1 MNNQDLETLSFE
13 DTYRRLEEIIQK
25 LEEGTLSLDE
35 SVSLYEEGM
44 QLARHC
50 GQKLDAAEL
59 KITEVLSEMGDEIDR
74 EDILGQ

>member
-1 MNNQDLETLSFE
+1 MDKRELEALSFE
-13 DTYRRLEEIIQK
+13 DTYKRLEDIIHK

-44 QLARHC
+44 QLAKHC
-50 GQKLDAAEL
+50 DQKLDAAEI

-74 EDILGQ
+74 EDVLI

>member
-1 MNNQDLETLSFE
+1 MDKRELETLSFE
-13 DTYRRLEEIIQK
+13 DTYRRLEEIIQE

-50 GQKLDAAEL
+50 GQKLDAAEI
-59 KITEVLSEMGDEIDR
+59 KITEVLSEMGEEVDR
-74 EDILGQ
+74 GTLDL

>member
-1 MNNQDLETLSFE
+1 MDKRELETLSFE
-13 DTYRRLEEIIQK
+13 DTYQRLEEIIQE
-25 LEEGTLSLDE
+25 LEEGALSLDE

-59 KITEVLSEMGDEIDR
+59 KITEVLSEMEGETDQDTV
-74 EDILGQ
+74 